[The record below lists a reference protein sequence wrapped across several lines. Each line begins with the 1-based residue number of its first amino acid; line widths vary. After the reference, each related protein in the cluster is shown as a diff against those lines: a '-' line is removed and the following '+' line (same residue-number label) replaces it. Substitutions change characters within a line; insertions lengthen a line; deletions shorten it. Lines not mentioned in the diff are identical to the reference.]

1 MNQCWVLLEFT
12 IIYITIS
19 NNICMGSWTSFGI
32 IAMYSVSTPRSF
44 HCLRLFML
52 PMIFPRN
59 YIIMSVDRPRYI
71 IVWRVDRQRT
81 VMTCYDSFFPVLF
94 LETNIQYSLDVAWC
108 IRRAIDLTRINYYHL
123 KTLTFKYS
131 MLNWLRL
138 IQEY

>member
-1 MNQCWVLLEFT
+1 MLSIIGIYNNLYHNIKQYLYGVLDFIWYYCNVFSINSSVVPLFT
-12 IIYITIS
+12 PVYAS
-19 NNICMGSWTSFGI
+19 HDLSKKL
-32 IAMYSVSTPRSF
+32 
-44 HCLRLFML
+44 H
-52 PMIFPRN
+52 N
-59 YIIMSVDRPRYI
+59 YVGRQTRYI